1 MAARTSLTIETF
13 LAVSEMVAGHLRLK
27 DADRWSPH
35 VCKLKFHSFA
45 SAYPEVNEMQFMWA
59 AEQWIQSTNPATFH
73 RFPVWSE
80 LMAPLYRTEGGMA
93 NRSWGFRSDLPD
105 FLKPSADQLA
115 KLPVQRT
122 SILSAPDI
130 QNPAAY
136 VTVGRAGEAEAQ
148 GLALAPVAPP
158 VLLPAAPSLTDE
170 EWSAYLASL
179 EEE

>member
-1 MAARTSLTIETF
+1 MATRTSLTIETF
-13 LAVSEMVAGHLRLK
+13 LAVAEMVAGHLRLK

-35 VCKLKFHSFA
+35 VCRLKFHSFT
-45 SAYPEVNEMQFMWA
+45 SAYPEVSETQFMWA
-59 AEQWIQSTNPATFH
+59 SEQWIQSTSPEKFH

-93 NRSWGFRSDLPD
+93 NRSWGFRESLPS
-105 FLKPSADQLA
+105 FVQPTSEQCAL
-115 KLPVQRT
+115 LPAQRQ

-136 VTVGRAGEAEAQ
+136 VTIGRAGEAESQ

-158 VLLPAAPSLTDE
+158 LLPAGPGLSDE
-170 EWSAYLASL
+170 AWNAYLASL
-179 EEE
+179 EQS